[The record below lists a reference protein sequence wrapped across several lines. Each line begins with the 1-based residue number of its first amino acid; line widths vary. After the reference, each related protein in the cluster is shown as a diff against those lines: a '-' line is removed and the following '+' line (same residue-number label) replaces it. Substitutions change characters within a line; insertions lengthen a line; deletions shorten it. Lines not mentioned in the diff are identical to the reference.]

1 MLATLQFD
9 DLLLLFDMF
18 NSCPSL
24 KDFLNTKI
32 NDIKKLPQETVLEP
46 RTLGPGFVVTSL
58 KPTLLDLVMAHT
70 NLDLAISRTT
80 DMSFN
85 LLVRNSFNLLE
96 FRSHYSN
103 SLMYKRVEHVA
114 VIQSVSEVTEIVDV
128 GFFNKVLFC
137 PDTTPLQF
145 LEYQKVF
152 DELKYFVG
160 ALEST
165 ELIPFVLVNTSTL
178 SDVEIFVLCSLLYCS
193 GLRSVVLGDPF
204 QALSVPTCTLD
215 SLKEEPFSK
224 LEFTI
229 LTNSCSLDE
238 FLGHKLLLPHDFSGF
253 TELDVHAL
261 QTVSSDHVKTILDKV
276 VTRSIYV
283 KSLIRCSDNFLLQNN
298 SPKKQ
303 PSPSNTSLV
312 EMNLSSVR
320 FERFPPICCQVISIQ
335 LRY

>member
-9 DLLLLFDMF
+9 DLVLLFDMF
-18 NSCPSL
+18 KSYPSL
-24 KDFLNTKI
+24 KDFLNSKI
-32 NDIKKLPQETVLEP
+32 NDIKMIPQENVLEP

-70 NLDLAISRTT
+70 NLDLAI
-80 DMSFN
+80 
-85 LLVRNSFNLLE
+85 
-96 FRSHYSN
+96 
-103 SLMYKRVEHVA
+103 
-114 VIQSVSEVTEIVDV
+114 ITEIVDV

-152 DELKYFVG
+152 EELKYFVG

-178 SDVEIFVLCSLLYCS
+178 SDVEIFVLCSLIHCS

-204 QALSVPTCTLD
+204 EALSVPTWTLD
-215 SLKEEPFSK
+215 SLKDESFSE

-229 LTNSCSLDE
+229 LTNCCSLDE

-253 TELDVHAL
+253 TKLDVHAL
-261 QTVSSDHVKTILDKV
+261 QTVSSDHVKTILDKF
-276 VTRSIYV
+276 VTEAV
-283 KSLIRCSDNFLLQNN
+283 LVNELIRSSDNFLLQND

-312 EMNLSSVR
+312 KMNLSSVR